1 MKWINKLVDVPKL
14 VHRIWLI
21 LWITLA
27 IFVVAKLCFN
37 MWYPIVIENENI
49 IKICSY
55 IDNNELVKYIIMLMF
70 YLLNANII
78 FLTFIRKLKFPNKIF
93 MILFNIANIIGYF
106 VKGINNVYGIVF
118 EVSVILISIF
128 VNIRNKT
135 FSKIKWNILF
145 PIIIYLMINI
155 WQLNIF
161 FIRGI
166 NDILNKLPSLI
177 FITIQIDYY
186 IFLIITWIGVVY
198 YMGLLG
204 YGWLWGKSEV
214 ELLALKE
221 KELAKEKPDLELIKE
236 IDKALEKA
244 KKNEVKA

>member
-1 MKWINKLVDVPKL
+1 MKWIEKLVDVPKL
-14 VHRIWLI
+14 VRRVWLI

-78 FLTFIRKLKFPNKIF
+78 FLTFIRKPKFSNKIF
-93 MILFNIANIIGYF
+93 MMLFNIANIIGYL
-106 VKGINNVYGIVF
+106 VKGINNAYGIIF
-118 EVSVILISIF
+118 ETSVIIISIII
-128 VNIRNKT
+128 NIKNKT
-135 FSKIKWNILF
+135 FSKQTWNILF
-145 PIIIYLMINI
+145 PIIIYLMINV

-166 NDILNKLPSLI
+166 TNILNELPSLI

-221 KELAKEKPDLELIKE
+221 KELAKEKPDLELVKE
-236 IDKALEKA
+236 IDEALKKA
-244 KKNEVKA
+244 KDEVKA